1 MLQASNLAGTSG
13 IFSHR
18 KRLEALKSRNNS
30 AAEALASTFA
40 HNVKE
45 QELVKNGSPSHS
57 SHFSYLGCLS
67 SKGMKGFPWN
77 WCSRCKLNTMTFSN
91 PVLPQMSTQV
101 ALLPSL
107 LLATRGRGLNPEETS
122 KNKQSTGVL
131 CNSD

>member
-18 KRLEALKSRNNS
+18 KRLQALKSRNNS
-30 AAEALASTFA
+30 AAEALAFA

-45 QELVKNGSPSHS
+45 QELVNGSPSHS

-67 SKGMKGFPWN
+67 SNSMQGFPWN

-107 LLATRGRGLNPEETS
+107 LLATRGRGLSPEETS